1 MKKIITLGAVAMF
14 GLSLIVSAQT
24 VNMAGC
30 ANINGIQVCGS
41 TGGQGIGGVAP
52 ASVLTQGATGA
63 VGGSLINLIVSAQS
77 IVNLLVPFGIGLAV
91 VAMFYGIIMF
101 MFHREEAEEHGK
113 WLKFIGMSLV
123 GLFVMVS
130 IWGLVAFMGSVLG
143 IGQGGGINTP
153 ALPVQPKTY

>member
-1 MKKIITLGAVAMF
+1 MKKIITLSAMTMLGFSLMAYAQTINASGCAVINGVQVCANTGGGAVP
-14 GLSLIVSAQT
+14 
-24 VNMAGC
+24 
-30 ANINGIQVCGS
+30 
-41 TGGQGIGGVAP
+41 GGVVGAGAQGQVG
-52 ASVLTQGATGA
+52 ASLM
-63 VGGSLINLIVSAQS
+63 NLIVSAQS

-101 MFHREEAEEHGK
+101 MFNKEKAEDHAK

-130 IWGLVAFMGSVLG
+130 VWGLVAFMGSVLG

-153 ALPVQPKTY
+153 ALPVQPKVY

>member
-1 MKKIITLGAVAMF
+1 MKKIIAVITLMF
-14 GLSLIVSAQT
+14 SFSLMAYAQQ

-30 ANINGIQVCGS
+30 ATLNGIQICGN
-41 TGGQGIGGVAP
+41 TNGTAGAGVVP
-52 ASVLTQGATGA
+52 PGVITNGAGGA
-63 VGGSLINLIVSAQS
+63 VGQSLMNLIVSAQS

-101 MFHREEAEEHGK
+101 MFNKEDAEDHAK

-130 IWGLVAFMGSVLG
+130 IWGLVAFMGSVFG
-143 IGQGGGINTP
+143 ISQGGGISTP
-153 ALPVQPKTY
+153 ALPVRTITY